1 MFKIVINKTKY
12 DTSFNFE
19 NEGEEEAMFLEFRK
33 NIRLVFDSIA
43 QLDNDFALA
52 SVKTYVLETT
62 TNWQM
67 KTFADIEN
75 ALYLL
80 YLLGEAIPSSQGN
93 HFQARTHKSDCLSE
107 MIQST
112 ITSNLIQN
120 PHRIVKF
127 QYFENLVRYFR
138 FFQVYPQFIEPVVVS
153 YLFSI
158 DCIWLI
164 YLYFKLGP
172 FYWHSWPS

>member
-1 MFKIVINKTKY
+1 
-12 DTSFNFE
+12 
-19 NEGEEEAMFLEFRK
+19 MFLEFRK
-33 NIRLVFDSIA
+33 NIKLVFDSIA
-43 QLDNDFALA
+43 QLDNDFALVT
-52 SVKTYVLETT
+52 VKTYVLEIT

-67 KTFADIEN
+67 KSFTEIEN
-75 ALYLL
+75 ALYLI

-127 QYFENLVRYFR
+127 QYFENLARYFR
-138 FFQVYPQFIEPVVVS
+138 FFQMYPQYIEPVIVN
-153 YLFSI
+153 
-158 DCIWLI
+158 LI
-164 YLYFKLGP
+164 
-172 FYWHSWPS
+172 